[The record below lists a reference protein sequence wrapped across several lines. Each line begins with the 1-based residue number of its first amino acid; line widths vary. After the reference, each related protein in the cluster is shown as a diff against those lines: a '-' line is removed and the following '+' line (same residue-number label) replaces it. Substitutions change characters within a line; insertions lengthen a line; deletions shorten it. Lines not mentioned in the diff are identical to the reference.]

1 MKKILVTGANGYIA
15 KHIILELYK
24 KKYSVIGTVRNLEY
38 ADTIKNDIETHLGKK
53 IDIEFVKADLNSDDG
68 WEDAAINSEAILH
81 TASPFPAKR
90 PKNEN
95 DLITPAKKV
104 L

>member
-38 ADTIKNDIETHLGKK
+38 ADTIKNDVETHLGEK
-53 IDIEFVKADLNSDDG
+53 ID
-68 WEDAAINSEAILH
+68 
-81 TASPFPAKR
+81 
-90 PKNEN
+90 
-95 DLITPAKKV
+95 
-104 L
+104 

>member
-68 WEDAAINSEAILH
+68 WEDA
-81 TASPFPAKR
+81 
-90 PKNEN
+90 
-95 DLITPAKKV
+95 V
-104 L
+104 